1 MRYLIA
7 LLAMVGILTFTS
19 FVHAAPDANYK
30 RASKTGVL
38 EKVDGK
44 NIIYKGGAKG
54 TGKEW
59 LLVTDD
65 KTKITLD
72 GKEAKLDDLKEGQSL
87 KLAISSEGVL
97 TKVDATS
104 PKSKSKS

>member
-19 FVHAAPDANYK
+19 FVHAAPDTNYK

-38 EKVDGK
+38 VKVDGK
-44 NIIYKGGAKG
+44 DVIYKGGAKG

-59 LLVTDD
+59 QLATDD

-72 GKEAKLDDLKEGQSL
+72 GKEAKLDDLKQGQSL
-87 KLAISSEGVL
+87 KLTISSEGVL
-97 TKVDATS
+97 TKIEATS
-104 PKSKSKS
+104 PKSKS